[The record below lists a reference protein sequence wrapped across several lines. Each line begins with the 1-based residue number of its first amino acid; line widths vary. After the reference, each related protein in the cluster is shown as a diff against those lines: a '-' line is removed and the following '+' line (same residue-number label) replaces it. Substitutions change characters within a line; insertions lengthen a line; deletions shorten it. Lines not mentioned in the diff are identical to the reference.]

1 MPPFPKI
8 FGTTT
13 VTEKGQIV
21 IPVEARNA
29 MGLES
34 GAKVLVMGGGPDG
47 NALIVMTTAHAETL
61 LAGVTDHLASVRAL
75 TKDPDT
81 QHPDTGR

>member
-29 MGLES
+29 MGLEP

-47 NALIVMTTAHAETL
+47 NALIIMTTAHAETL
-61 LAGVTDHLASVRAL
+61 LAGVTDRLASIRAL
-75 TKDPDT
+75 TKDPDHRNMENG
-81 QHPDTGR
+81 Q